1 MEILYLSPLS
11 STSLVERIHQES
23 GRDPGYAI
31 QKFNR
36 LMAQGLQANGA
47 SVIPLSAVPIS
58 TSKSSRL
65 FWGAKK
71 EKADGLEYHYIP
83 FVNVKGIRQLCL
95 FLYSFF
101 YVLFWGIGKRKEKAI
116 ICDALSISIC
126 IGAQLATKLNGIRS
140 VGILTDMPGMM
151 VFGNGKKE
159 SIATKVNRWSLS
171 LYTHYVFLT
180 EAMNPVVN
188 TKNRPYII
196 VEGLCDS
203 STTLA
208 ADCRK
213 DSPRIVM
220 YAGSL
225 HEKYGLKL
233 LVDSFLSLKPENAKL
248 VIYGSGPY
256 EKDLRSICESN
267 DNVEYR
273 GLQPTEKI
281 LAAERT
287 ATLLINPRPTVE
299 EFTKYSFPS
308 KNMEYMASGTPL
320 LTTRLPGIP
329 ADYAPYVYYFDGETQ
344 EAFSEKMDEVLSLPD
359 EELRAKGHQTQAF
372 VLQNKNNIAQS
383 ERILKLLQ

>member
-1 MEILYLSPLS
+1 MEIIYLSPLS

-213 DSPRIVM
+213 DSPRVVM

-233 LVDSFLSLKPENAKL
+233 LVDSFLSLKQGNAKL

-256 EKDLRSICESN
+256 EKELRSICESN

-329 ADYAPYVYYFDGETQ
+329 ADYAPYVYYFDGEIK

-359 EELRAKGHQTQAF
+359 EELRAKGHQAQAF

>member
-1 MEILYLSPLS
+1 MEIIYLSPLS
-11 STSLVERIHQES
+11 STSLVERIHLES

-36 LMAQGLQANGA
+36 LIAKGLQTNGA
-47 SVIPLSAVPIS
+47 NVIPLSAVPIS

-65 FWGAKK
+65 FWGVKK
-71 EKADGLEYHYIP
+71 ERADGLEYHYVP

-180 EAMNPVVN
+180 EAMNLVVN

-213 DSPRIVM
+213 DSPRVVM

-256 EKDLRSICESN
+256 GKTLQSICESN
-267 DNVEYR
+267 DNIEYQ

-329 ADYAPYVYYFDGETQ
+329 ADYAPYVYYFDAETQ
-344 EAFSEKMDEVLSLPD
+344 EAFAEKLNEVLSLPD
-359 EELRAKGHQTQAF
+359 VELLAKGRQAQAF

>member
-1 MEILYLSPLS
+1 MEIIYLSPLS
-11 STSLVERIHQES
+11 STSLVERIHQKS

-359 EELRAKGHQTQAF
+359 EELRAKGHQAQAF

>member
-11 STSLVERIHQES
+11 STSLVERIHQKS

-213 DSPRIVM
+213 DSPRVVM

-256 EKDLRSICESN
+256 EKELRSICESN

-329 ADYAPYVYYFDGETQ
+329 SDYAPCVYYFDGETQ
-344 EAFSEKMDEVLSLPD
+344 KAFSEKLDEVLSLPD
-359 EELRAKGHQTQAF
+359 EELRAKGHQAQAF

>member
-11 STSLVERIHQES
+11 SASLVESIHQES

-47 SVIPLSAVPIS
+47 KVIPLSAVPIS

-65 FWGAKK
+65 FWGAKT

-95 FLYSFF
+95 FLFSLF

-126 IGAQLATKLNGIRS
+126 IGAQIATKLNGVRS
-140 VGILTDMPGMM
+140 IGILTDMPGMM
-151 VFGNGKKE
+151 VFGNGEKE
-159 SIATKVNRWSLS
+159 SMATRVNRWSLS

-188 TKNRPYII
+188 IKNRPYII

-203 STTLA
+203 SIRLA
-208 ADCRK
+208 ADSRK
-213 DSPRIVM
+213 DSPVVVM

-233 LVDSFLSLKPENAKL
+233 LVDSFISLKPENAKL

-256 EKDLRSICESN
+256 EKTLRSICVSN
-267 DNVEYR
+267 DNIEYR
-273 GLQPTEKI
+273 GLQPTEEI

-329 ADYAPYVYYFDGETQ
+329 ADYSPYVFYFDGETQ
-344 EAFSEKMDEVLSLPD
+344 EAFSEKLDEVLSLPD
-359 EELRAKGHQTQAF
+359 DELRAKGHLAQAF